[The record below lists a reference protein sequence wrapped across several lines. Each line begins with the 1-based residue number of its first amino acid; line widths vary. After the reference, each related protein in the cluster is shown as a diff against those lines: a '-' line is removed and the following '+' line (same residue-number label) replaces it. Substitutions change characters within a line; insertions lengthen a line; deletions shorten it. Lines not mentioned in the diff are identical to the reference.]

1 MTQMLI
7 DIPAVITASRRVD
20 MRWKPFGLLDAN
32 ITKRRAAMGF
42 GVFVMDTSDLFA
54 WVATVFITLCMM
66 RFLELSSQS
75 FTAVTIAMEGLL
87 QPKSR

>member
-7 DIPAVITASRRVD
+7 DIPAVITAS
-20 MRWKPFGLLDAN
+20 LLDAN

-75 FTAVTIAMEGLL
+75 FTAVTIARGGSAAT
-87 QPKSR
+87 QV